1 MAIVQTYQYPG
12 VTVHIDD
19 DCYAGASP
27 EEMKDR
33 IARVQNTAWEILRK
47 MEEKGNEKAL

>member
-1 MAIVQTYQYPG
+1 MAIVKTYQYPG

-33 IARVQNTAWEILRK
+33 IDRMQKTAWAIMKKWREK
-47 MEEKGNEKAL
+47 ESEKGI

>member
-1 MAIVQTYQYPG
+1 MAIVKTYQYPG

-19 DCYAGASP
+19 DCYAGTSP

-33 IARVQNTAWEILRK
+33 IDRMQKTAWAIMRK
-47 MEEKGNEKAL
+47 MEEKGNETAI